1 MFESIKPR
9 LVGNLCVDF
18 IKIASMCCRSSMK
31 SPGKRRRVDIVS
43 DSPKRMRSAYPP
55 KEDELHMDGVDA
67 LRTYFRVPTGMPC
80 KNLVHLH
87 FSGVCYHATP
97 IFVATP
103 PPCRCLGRRRSR
115 YHQPPT
121 EWCTFQ
127 LGLRRMLRYWMG
139 RSMPDMVLYSVTT
152 VYPTENM
159 RELLLVVMLLL
170 LSCTTAMTDT

>member
-67 LRTYFRVPTGMPC
+67 LRTYFRRSNRNAMQESCSRAFLRCMLPR
-80 KNLVHLH
+80 NAH
-87 FSGVCYHATP
+87 FRGHVRHHVAAWDGDVQDIINPQRNGVRFNWVWGVC
-97 IFVATP
+97 
-103 PPCRCLGRRRSR
+103 
-115 YHQPPT
+115 
-121 EWCTFQ
+121 
-127 LGLRRMLRYWMG
+127 
-139 RSMPDMVLYSVTT
+139 
-152 VYPTENM
+152 
-159 RELLLVVMLLL
+159 
-170 LSCTTAMTDT
+170 